1 LDKLSQK
8 LKAKDEEFE
17 KFRNAT
23 VAQIE
28 EITKQF
34 KIQINDKVRYIDE
47 INADIAQKLLLVAK
61 LEKDIAELKTII
73 TTKDEE
79 IKHLLEKTTGNG
91 QTLCFKK
98 NILFRYN
105 VLKFNKNIRARARIH
120 VCVYVRISD
129 SLFEFINYTLIFI
142 VTIILIF

>member
-1 LDKLSQK
+1 LDKLSKK

-17 KFRNAT
+17 QFRNAT

-47 INADIAQKLLLVAK
+47 INADIAQKILLVVK
-61 LEKDIAELKTII
+61 LEKDIAELKMII

-79 IKHLLEKTTGNG
+79 IKHLLEKTTGKD
-91 QTLCFKK
+91 QTLYFKK
-98 NILFRYN
+98 NILFKYN
-105 VLKFNKNIRARARIH
+105 ILKFNKNIRAR
-120 VCVYVRISD
+120 VCIYAFVYIYNS
-129 SLFEFINYTLIFI
+129 S
-142 VTIILIF
+142 